1 MTKLTIMIALTLLS
15 GVAAAAP
22 KVTIGSAGEDLEK
35 AKAAGFDYVEV
46 GVRNFARLDDAKW
59 TEYQAKHKA
68 VGIPTPVA
76 NNFIP
81 SELKVVGP
89 EVDKA
94 KQDEYVAKAFDRAK
108 VLGIKTIV
116 FGSGGARKVPDGFSQ
131 DEAWK
136 QLVEFAKRIAP
147 QAKKRGIVVAVEPLQ
162 KGETN
167 TINTAAEGLKWVK
180 AVNHPNFQLMVDFYH
195 LSLEK
200 RGSGDPGEREEEHQ
214 AHPHRQPGR
223 AAVPDERRRVRL
235 LEVLRRA
242 EEGRLQ
248 GRRQRRGPVPGLC
261 HRGAQGGRLPARRH
275 DRRGEAPVRSDPG
288 GVPRRR
294 WRRQAG
300 HADQHRARAAGRSA
314 RRRSRAHARPGQ
326 VASAPTQAPRQPM
339 PASPLPPPAAR
350 TRVEQAVRVFASL
363 ALLALVGTYVAAQVD
378 FVRRHHPGVA
388 PARYWLPQLSQIW
401 AAGAGRRRRA
411 GRGGVRP

>member
-94 KQDEYVAKAFDRAK
+94 KQDEYVAQAFDRAK

-147 QAKKRGIVVAVEPLQ
+147 EAKKRGIVVAVEPLQ

-195 LSLEK
+195 LSLENE
-200 RGSGDPGEREEEHQ
+200 DPAILVSAKKNIKHIHI
-214 AHPHRQPGR
+214 ANPAGR
-223 AAVPDERRRVRL
+223 LFPMSADEFDYSKFFDALKKAGYKGGVS
-235 LEVLRRA
+235 V
-242 EEGRLQ
+242 EGRSQDFATEGPKAVAFLRTATTE
-248 GRRQRRGPVPGLC
+248 GVKPPSGPTPAAFPAGGGGAKPATPTSTAPVPPA
-261 HRGAQGGRLPARRH
+261 GAPGAAPA
-275 DRRGEAPVRSDPG
+275 P
-288 GVPRRR
+288 
-294 WRRQAG
+294 
-300 HADQHRARAAGRSA
+300 
-314 RRRSRAHARPGQ
+314 
-326 VASAPTQAPRQPM
+326 APTP
-339 PASPLPPPAAR
+339 
-350 TRVEQAVRVFASL
+350 
-363 ALLALVGTYVAAQVD
+363 
-378 FVRRHHPGVA
+378 A
-388 PARYWLPQLSQIW
+388 PAK
-401 AAGAGRRRRA
+401 
-411 GRGGVRP
+411 